1 MSPLSRH
8 SVLGVAL
15 AALAASCAATFEPA
29 EIAPTP
35 QRPRIGKNT
44 QTTAQDSLELEAGI
58 HWDPNDFVDTP
69 VTLKYGVK
77 DDLEFYF
84 QTAVFRLYEFPAPI
98 DNETGIGDLGF
109 GMRHRFD
116 DGGDG
121 GPAWAFE
128 LFGKI
133 PTSDDRNGLGT
144 GGIDPRLPGA
154 FSGATDVRLAG
165 SVEQQ
170 AGDLELNG
178 YVALNSL
185 GVPAGGTSYQLLLSG
200 HVARPI
206 SESDSVFVELV
217 GTFTEGISSQFLT
230 QAGFYRRIAANMTAD
245 AAFGVGL
252 DSDSP
257 AFYIMLGLTT
267 NFGYVR

>member
-1 MSPLSRH
+1 MRLTATLPSL
-8 SVLGVAL
+8 VI

-35 QRPRIGKNT
+35 QRPKISKNT
-44 QTTAQDSLELEAGI
+44 QTTAEDTLEFEAGI
-58 HWDPNDFVDTP
+58 HWDPNDFFDTP
-69 VTLKYGVK
+69 VTVKYGVK
-77 DDLEFYF
+77 DDTEFFF
-84 QTAVFRLYEFPAPI
+84 QTSVLRVYEFPG

-121 GPAWAFE
+121 GAAWAME
-128 LFGKI
+128 LMGKM
-133 PTSDDRNGLGT
+133 PTSDDEFGRGT
-144 GGIDPRLPGA
+144 GGIDPRIPGA
-154 FSGATDVRLAG
+154 YSGATDVRLAG
-165 SVEQQ
+165 MVEQQ
-170 AGDLELNG
+170 SGDLAING

-185 GVPAGGTSYQLLLSG
+185 GVPAGGTSYQVITAA
-200 HVARPI
+200 HIATPVND
-206 SESDSVFVELV
+206 SDSVFLELV
-217 GTFTEGISSQFLT
+217 GTFTEGISSQFLG

-245 AAFGVGL
+245 AAFGIGL

-257 AFYIMLGLTT
+257 AFYMMLGLTT